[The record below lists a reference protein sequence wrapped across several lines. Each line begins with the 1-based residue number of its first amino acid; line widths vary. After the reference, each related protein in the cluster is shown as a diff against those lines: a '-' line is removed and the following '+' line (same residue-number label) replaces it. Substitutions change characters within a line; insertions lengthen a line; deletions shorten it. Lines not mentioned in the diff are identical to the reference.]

1 MVCYNLEWFGLLVTS
16 GWPANFRISYPET
29 RFIFREKYC
38 QVDGRFAN
46 ALTILAVNCI
56 SQKCFQTPMPCHAMP
71 CTRIL
76 LREKGDAIFRKQVEE
91 GGTGRWP
98 RAGHWYLGSGAAGA
112 HKSSQKRLGMLGC
125 SPFLLVTREIL
136 GQVQHDWEPGRP
148 AR

>member
-56 SQKCFQTPMPCHAMP
+56 SQKCFQTPMPCHAMHAHIVERERRCNLSKAGGGGRDRKMASCRALVSWQWGGRSTQEQSKKAWHARMLP
-71 CTRIL
+71 LPFGHTR
-76 LREKGDAIFRKQVEE
+76 D
-91 GGTGRWP
+91 TG
-98 RAGHWYLGSGAAGA
+98 SSAA
-112 HKSSQKRLGMLGC
+112 
-125 SPFLLVTREIL
+125 
-136 GQVQHDWEPGRP
+136 
-148 AR
+148 